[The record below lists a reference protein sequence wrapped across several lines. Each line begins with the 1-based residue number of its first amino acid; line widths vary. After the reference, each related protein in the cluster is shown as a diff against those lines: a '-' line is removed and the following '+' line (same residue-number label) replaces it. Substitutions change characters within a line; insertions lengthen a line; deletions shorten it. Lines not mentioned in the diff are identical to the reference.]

1 MGGNVIIRGVDL
13 PTKARQALA
22 AHDWA
27 AAFDVLTALT
37 ARSAP
42 SAEDLDALAQAAW
55 WIGRL
60 DVSID
65 AHERAH
71 QEFVASDRTDG
82 AVMSA
87 IYLSYDYFNKGD
99 FALGAAWHARGAR
112 LVQQIPNS
120 PAAGYFGIIEC
131 GAAYRAGD
139 LAGCLDRAN
148 LVAQIG
154 EDHRDATLIAWAIHW
169 QGLALIRQGHVDQG
183 WRLLDED
190 ILEVSLRQMQPL
202 WAGFLYC
209 DTIQICD
216 ELGDPR
222 RGWQWIEITERWLT
236 DLSSGSVYPGIC
248 RMYKAN
254 IMRERGIWLEAER
267 EARRVCEELATLHI
281 STAARAHYEL
291 GEIKRLTGDI
301 EAAEAFFMQAHRMGF
316 DPQPGLAR
324 LRLGRGDVDA
334 ALGQLQRAV
343 DEARDGLARARF
355 LPDLVEIALVR
366 GDHELARSAAEELDA
381 VATTYRSPGL
391 TASAMSARGDVLLA
405 DPDAASALAAFR
417 QAARLWNELDCP
429 YRAARC
435 RSRAGE
441 AYRALGDEEGARM
454 ELEAARDVFEQLGAD
469 PDAQRCAELLGRRTH
484 PAGLS
489 DREVDVLRLVA
500 AGRSNKGIA
509 AELFI
514 SEHTAARH
522 MSNIFAKLAVS
533 SRAAATAY
541 ALRHGIA

>member
-1 MGGNVIIRGVDL
+1 
-13 PTKARQALA
+13 
-22 AHDWA
+22 
-27 AAFDVLTALT
+27 VLTTLT
-37 ARSAP
+37 ETSTP
-42 SAEDLDALAQAAW
+42 SADDLDALAQAAW
-55 WIGRL
+55 WLGRL
-60 DVSID
+60 DVAID

-71 QEFVASDRTDG
+71 QEFVASGRTDG

-87 IYLSYDYFNKGD
+87 IYLSYNHFNKGD
-99 FALGAAWHARGAR
+99 FAIGAAWHARAAR
-112 LVQQIPNS
+112 LAQKIPNS

-131 GAAYRAGD
+131 GAAYGARD
-139 LAGCLDRAN
+139 FAGCLARAN
-148 LVAQIG
+148 LVTTIG
-154 EDHRDATLIAWAIHW
+154 EDHHDATLIAWGIHW
-169 QGLALIRQGHVDQG
+169 QGLVLIRQGHVDQG

-216 ELGDPR
+216 ELVDPR

-236 DLSSGSVYPGIC
+236 TVSGGPLYPGIC

-254 IMRERGIWLEAER
+254 ILRERGIWLEAEL
-267 EARRVCEELATLHI
+267 EARRVCDELSTLHI

-291 GEIKRLTGDI
+291 GEIKRLIGDI
-301 EAAEAFFMQAHRMGF
+301 ESADALYMQAHRMGF

-324 LRLGRGDVDA
+324 MRLGRGDVDA
-334 ALGQLQRAV
+334 AWGHIRRAL

-355 LPDLVEIALVR
+355 LPDLVEIALAR
-366 GDHELARSAAEELDA
+366 GDHESARSAAEELDA

-391 TASAMSARGDVLLA
+391 RASALSARGDVLLA
-405 DPDAASALAAFR
+405 QPDAAAARAAFR
-417 QAARLWNELDCP
+417 QAAQLWNELDCP
-429 YRAARC
+429 YRAARS
-435 RSRAGE
+435 RARAGE
-441 AYRALGDEEGARM
+441 AYRALGDEEGAGM
-454 ELEAARDVFEQLGAD
+454 ELEAARDVFEQLGAA
-469 PDAQRCAELLGRRTH
+469 PDTQRCAELLGRKAH

-489 DREVDVLRLVA
+489 HREVDVLRLVA
-500 AGRSNKGIA
+500 AGRSNKEIA

>member
-1 MGGNVIIRGVDL
+1 MIRGVDL

-27 AAFDVLTALT
+27 TAFDVLTTLT
-37 ARSAP
+37 ATSAP
-42 SAEDLDALAQAAW
+42 SADDLDALAQAAW
-55 WIGRL
+55 WLGRL

-71 QEFVASDRTDG
+71 QEFVASGRTEG

-87 IYLSYDYFNKGD
+87 IYLSYDHFNKGD
-99 FALGAAWHARGAR
+99 FAIGAAWHARAAR
-112 LVQQIPNS
+112 LAQKIPNS
-120 PAAGYFGIIEC
+120 PAAGYFGIIDC
-131 GAAYRAGD
+131 GAAYGAGD
-139 LAGCLDRAN
+139 LAGCLARAN
-148 LVAQIG
+148 LVTTIG
-154 EDHRDATLIAWAIHW
+154 EDHHDATLVAWGIHW

-183 WRLLDED
+183 WRLLDEA
-190 ILEVSLRQMQPL
+190 ILDVSLRQMQPL
-202 WAGFLYC
+202 WAGFLHC
-209 DTIQICD
+209 NTIQICD
-216 ELGDPR
+216 ELGDPQ
-222 RGWQWIEITERWLT
+222 RGWQWVEITERWLT
-236 DLSSGSVYPGIC
+236 TVSGGPLYPGIC
-248 RMYKAN
+248 RMFKAN
-254 IMRERGIWLEAER
+254 ILRERGIWLEAER
-267 EARRVCEELATLHI
+267 EARRVCDELGTLHI

-301 EAAEAFFMQAHRMGF
+301 ESAEALYMQAHRMGF

-324 LRLGRGDVDA
+324 LRLRRGDVDA
-334 ALGQLQRAV
+334 AWSHIRRAR

-355 LPDLVEIALVR
+355 LPDLVEIALAR
-366 GDHELARSAAEELDA
+366 GDHESARSAAEELDA

-391 TASAMSARGDVLLA
+391 TASALSARGDVLLA
-405 DPDAASALAAFR
+405 RPDAAASLAAFR
-417 QAARLWNELDCP
+417 RAARLWNDLDCP

-441 AYRALGDEEGARM
+441 AYRALGDEESARM

-469 PDAQRCAELLGRRTH
+469 PDAQRCAELLRRRAY

-500 AGRSNKGIA
+500 AGRSNKEIA
-509 AELFI
+509 AELVI